1 MNAILVSNYTTAT
14 KTSESKQSG
23 TIWYMLKK
31 DNNFFLAQGKLAEA
45 YT

>member
-1 MNAILVSNYTTAT
+1 MNAIVVSNYTTVA

-31 DNNFFLAQGKLAEA
+31 R
-45 YT
+45 